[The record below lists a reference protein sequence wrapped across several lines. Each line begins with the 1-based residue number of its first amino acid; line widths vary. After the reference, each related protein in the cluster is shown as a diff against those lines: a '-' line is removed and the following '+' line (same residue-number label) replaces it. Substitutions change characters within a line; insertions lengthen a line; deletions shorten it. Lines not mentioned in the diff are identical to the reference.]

1 MQAVAPEE
9 AGERLA
15 VGRAAGLCEA
25 MVQEVGRHVLGKEH
39 QVRLAIC
46 CLLAQGHLLIEDLP
60 GIGKTTLAK
69 VLARILGLEFRRIQC
84 TSDML
89 PGDILGVSIFDQK
102 TGDFHFHPGPIF
114 TQVLLADEIN
124 RSTPKTQSALLEAM
138 EEYQVS
144 LDGATHPLARPFW
157 LLATQNPLEQA
168 GVYPLP
174 ESQLD
179 RFLFRITLGYPEREA
194 ERRLLA
200 RGGTGGSTALAG
212 IRPLAS
218 ARLVVQLQA
227 IARRVHLSDTLIAYV
242 QELLKF
248 VDRKSVV

>member
-15 VGRAAGLCEA
+15 VGRAAGLCET

-102 TGDFHFHPGPIF
+102 TGEFHFHPGPIF

-200 RGGTGGSTALAG
+200 RGGTGSSTALAG

-227 IARRVHLSDTLIAYV
+227 IACRVYFSDMLIAYV
-242 QELLKF
+242 
-248 VDRKSVV
+248 